1 MFDSLTDRFEAIF
14 SSLRG
19 KGRLSEADVDAALRE
34 VRLALLEADVNVAVV
49 KTFLGRVRDRAL
61 AADVSKSL
69 IPGQQIIK
77 IVHEELIQTLGGSN
91 SSLRQSAPP
100 LVILMVG
107 LQGSG
112 KTTTAGKLAKH
123 LKSRGRRPLLVAAD
137 LQRPA
142 AIDQLETLG
151 TRLGVPVYAER
162 KSKPGRVVK
171 AALKEAA
178 RTGHDVVIV
187 DTAGRLQIDD
197 ALMKELAEIAKIA
210 EPDETLLV
218 VDAMTGQDAVNVA
231 QGFVDHTNLTGI
243 VLSKLDGDAR
253 GGAVISVREV
263 TGAPVKFAGMGE
275 SLDDLEPFH
284 PDRMASRILGMG
296 DVMTL
301 IEKAEQ
307 TFDTAKSEQA
317 ARKMEKG
324 QFTLEDFLE
333 QFQQVKKMGPLGDIL
348 AMLPGGGSMLKDV
361 NIDDRDIRRVE
372 AIIHSM
378 TPEERRNPK
387 VMSGSRKRRVAT
399 GSGTRPQDVNNLL
412 KQFSDAQRMMKSLA
426 GGRGIPGLSGLVGG
440 KRAR

>member
-19 KGRLSEADVDAALRE
+19 KGRLSEADVEAALRE

-69 IPGQQIIK
+69 TPGQQIIK